1 MAFHRLVEFFSVCCC
16 HLWWH
21 KIKKA
26 KETKNILGKTKMNEM
41 KKCYDSKQVISIG
54 TLLNRARAPSQR
66 TIHTVG
72 EKDWTEKKT
81 QIVSDYRHYFVRY
94 YSCNNLLMWCIFF
107 FFVFTCL
114 LISFDLLNK
123 CRYQWWKLG
132 PLSNILVRLRSKISD
147 FKSFEICYTHDARS
161 MKSVEGGSL
170 C

>member
-41 KKCYDSKQVISIG
+41 KKFYDSKQVISIG

-107 FFVFTCL
+107 FLYSHVFWYRLIFWTNAAINGENWAPCLIYWFDFDRRFQIANLSKFV
-114 LISFDLLNK
+114 
-123 CRYQWWKLG
+123 
-132 PLSNILVRLRSKISD
+132 
-147 FKSFEICYTHDARS
+147 THMMLDRWNR
-161 MKSVEGGSL
+161 
-170 C
+170 